1 LASVT
6 DRPALEFIPGKAGL
20 HRAIDDHSGVST
32 IARLSA
38 IAKKALNLLRRPSTS
53 SKGKTLPVYRAEPPR
68 TVIRVVALFLTVAA
82 TGVSAREFRA
92 ADVQAENY
100 PTVQALRFMGRV
112 IAERSGGQHQIRI
125 FHSRQLGE
133 EKETIEQT
141 RAGAIDLNRTNV
153 ALIGTFV
160 PAVNVLAMPFLFRSA
175 EHLEKVLDGPIGN
188 EILNSFE
195 SHGFVGLAF
204 YDSGARSIYN
214 SVRPVRSPADLK
226 GLRIRVQQSE
236 LMSDMVRALGAE
248 PIQLPYGQVLTG
260 LATKLIDGAENNWP
274 SFVTTDHYKYA
285 GFYTLTEHSMSP
297 EVLVMSQKAW
307 QSLSAADQQMFREAA
322 LRSSQFMREKW
333 RDLEERSRQQ
343 AEAAGVTIVNDFDR
357 KPFESAMA
365 GLYEKVQR
373 DPAAAELIARIRQ
386 VE

>member
-1 LASVT
+1 M
-6 DRPALEFIPGKAGL
+6 
-20 HRAIDDHSGVST
+20 
-32 IARLSA
+32 
-38 IAKKALNLLRRPSTS
+38 
-53 SKGKTLPVYRAEPPR
+53 LPVYRADLPR
-68 TVIRVVALFLTVAA
+68 TLILVVALLLTLAA
-82 TGVSAREFRA
+82 TGGFAREFRA
-92 ADVQAENY
+92 ADVQTENY

-112 IAERSGGQHQIRI
+112 IAEQTGGRHQIRI

-133 EKETIEQT
+133 EKETLEQT

-160 PAVNVLAMPFLFRSA
+160 PAINVLAMPFLFRSI
-175 EHLEKVLDGPIGN
+175 EHLQKVLDGPIGN

-195 SHGFVGLAF
+195 PYGFVGLAF

-214 SVRPVRSPADLK
+214 SVHPVRTPADLK
-226 GLRIRVQQSE
+226 GLRIRVQQSA
-236 LMSDMVRALGAE
+236 LMSDMMRALGAE
-248 PIQLPYGQVLTG
+248 PIELPYGQVLTG

-285 GFYTLTEHSMSP
+285 GFYTMTEHSMSP
-297 EVLVMSQKAW
+297 EVLVMSHKAW
-307 QSLSAADQQMFREAA
+307 KSLSADDQKMSREAA

-333 RDLEERSRQQ
+333 RDREEQSRQQ
-343 AEAAGVTIVNDFDR
+343 AEAAGVTVVKDFDR

-365 GLYEKVQR
+365 GLYQKAQR
-373 DPAAAELIARIRQ
+373 DPAAAALIARIRQ

>member
-1 LASVT
+1 
-6 DRPALEFIPGKAGL
+6 
-20 HRAIDDHSGVST
+20 
-32 IARLSA
+32 
-38 IAKKALNLLRRPSTS
+38 
-53 SKGKTLPVYRAEPPR
+53 
-68 TVIRVVALFLTVAA
+68 VALFLTVAA
-82 TGVSAREFRA
+82 TGAFAREFRA
-92 ADVQAENY
+92 ADVQPENY
-100 PTVQALRFMGRV
+100 PTVQALRFMGRM
-112 IAERSGGQHQIRI
+112 IAERSEGRHQIRI

-160 PAVNVLAMPFLFRSA
+160 PAVNVLAMPFLFRSV
-175 EHLEKVLDGPIGN
+175 EHLEKVLDGPIGD

-195 SHGFVGLAF
+195 PYGFVGLAF

-214 SVRPVRSPADLK
+214 SVHPVRSLADLK

-236 LMSDMVRALGAE
+236 LMSDMMRALGAE
-248 PIQLPYGQVLTG
+248 PVALPYGQVLTG

-274 SFVTTDHYKYA
+274 SFVTTDHYKHA

-307 QSLSAADQQMFREAA
+307 QSLSADDQKMFRDAA

-333 RDLEERSRQQ
+333 RDLEERSREQ
-343 AEAAGVTIVNDFDR
+343 AEAAGVMVVRDFDR
-357 KPFESAMA
+357 KPFEQAMA
-365 GLYEKVQR
+365 GLYQKAQR
-373 DPAAAELIARIRQ
+373 DPMAAQLIERIRQ